1 MRDHQNLFEQASKKH
16 RTSELRRSEERLQV
30 QAATEEVVGRLG
42 CRKEK
47 LRFWFRHE
55 AAASPSPLKEEGKRA
70 HSCHATKK
78 NKNKQSLC
86 VVVTYSGYRTG
97 RLERERS
104 VVCLNVVCVCFQVS
118 EGFLF
123 FQKKGVIQV
132 RERLRDQVV
141 ALHVHGAQRKQ
152 ARKASKRKKLHW
164 LAAMAN
170 AGKFFFFYSS

>member
-78 NKNKQSLC
+78 TKTSRVC
-86 VVVTYSGYRTG
+86 VLLLRTLVTA
-97 RLERERS
+97 LAA
-104 VVCLNVVCVCFQVS
+104 LNVNDL
-118 EGFLF
+118 LF
-123 FQKKGVIQV
+123 V
-132 RERLRDQVV
+132 
-141 ALHVHGAQRKQ
+141 
-152 ARKASKRKKLHW
+152 
-164 LAAMAN
+164 
-170 AGKFFFFYSS
+170 

>member
-1 MRDHQNLFEQASKKH
+1 M
-16 RTSELRRSEERLQV
+16 
-30 QAATEEVVGRLG
+30 
-42 CRKEK
+42 
-47 LRFWFRHE
+47 
-55 AAASPSPLKEEGKRA
+55 
-70 HSCHATKK
+70 
-78 NKNKQSLC
+78 C

-170 AGKFFFFYSS
+170 AGKFLFFFFFLSKCALNLRGEFNKGTLKVKAKKKAKKNKTKKGEEAP